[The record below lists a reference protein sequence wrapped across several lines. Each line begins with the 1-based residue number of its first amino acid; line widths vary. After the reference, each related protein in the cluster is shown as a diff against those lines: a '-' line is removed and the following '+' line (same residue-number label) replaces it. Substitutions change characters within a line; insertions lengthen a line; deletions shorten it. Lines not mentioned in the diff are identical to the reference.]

1 MIPEAA
7 RRPAAGSLPDQLVAP
22 TPSASMVDGGPA
34 ASTPGTGARRVAR
47 NAIIPF
53 ATGLLARLMTWVL
66 AAVMARRLGP
76 VGSGQY
82 NFAVSLWLYASI
94 VADFGLGTW
103 LTREIARAPGQARRA
118 LRETL
123 GVRLLLSVAAVPVL
137 ASVAGIYALF
147 GADWRIVATAALLGL
162 GLIPG
167 SLSAAGTALFNAHE
181 RMTFPAVVQLISA
194 ALTVLAGCGVLL
206 LGYGIVALGW
216 VSLAVN
222 LVTAAIF
229 AIACARQ
236 FFPLGVAIAP
246 RRQLRLAQDALPLM
260 LNNLLNNVF
269 FRVDVQVLQAKG
281 SAVVGYYTNAY
292 KVIDAAGAV
301 PSSFVLALFP
311 LLSRRAAPLVRAGG
325 VVAPAPG
332 KGRDGGA
339 AEGLAAVYRL
349 ALKLLLAV
357 AFPLAILVSFGAAD
371 LTRWL
376 WGPAFLP
383 DSAIALR
390 ILIWFLPLSFFNGL
404 TQYVLIALGLQRRIT
419 PAFAAA
425 ALFNLAANLILIP
438 QFSYVAAAA
447 VTIASEV
454 VLLVPFL
461 LAVRGHV
468 ALGPLLGAAL
478 RLLPPAAIMG
488 LAVLGTAAWSRP
500 AAAVAGTS
508 LYVAMLWFTGTFTP
522 AERRVLAGLV
532 PDRYRRAARA
542 AR

>member
-1 MIPEAA
+1 MPPEAA
-7 RRPAAGSLPDQLVAP
+7 STQRPGLPDVPKAQ
-22 TPSASMVDGGPA
+22 GEPA
-34 ASTPGTGARRVAR
+34 ASAAPPAAGARRVAR

-53 ATGLLARLMTWVL
+53 AAGLLARLMTWVL

-76 VGSGQY
+76 AGSGQY

-103 LTREIARAPGQARRA
+103 LTREIARAPGPDQARRA

-123 GVRLLLSVAAVPVL
+123 GVRLLLSTVAVPVL
-137 ASVAGIYALF
+137 AGVAGIYAAF

-181 RMTFPAVVQLISA
+181 RMTFPALVQLISA
-194 ALTVLAGCGVLL
+194 ALTVIAGCGVLL
-206 LGYGIVALGW
+206 LGHGIVALGW

-222 LVTAAIF
+222 VVTAMIF
-229 AIACARQ
+229 ALACARQ
-236 FFPLGVAIAP
+236 FFPLSVAIAP

-311 LLSRRAAPLVRAGG
+311 LLSRRAAPLVQAGEAG
-325 VVAPAPG
+325 QHGAG
-332 KGRDGGA
+332 DA

-357 AFPLAILVSFGAAD
+357 AFPAAILVSFGAAD

-383 DSAIALR
+383 HSAIALR

-438 QFSYVAAAA
+438 RFSYVAAAA

-468 ALGPLLGAAL
+468 ALRPLLGAAL

-500 AAAVAGTS
+500 AAVVAGAGS
-508 LYVAMLWFTGTFTP
+508 YVAALWLTGTFAP
-522 AERRVLAGLV
+522 AERRMLAGLV